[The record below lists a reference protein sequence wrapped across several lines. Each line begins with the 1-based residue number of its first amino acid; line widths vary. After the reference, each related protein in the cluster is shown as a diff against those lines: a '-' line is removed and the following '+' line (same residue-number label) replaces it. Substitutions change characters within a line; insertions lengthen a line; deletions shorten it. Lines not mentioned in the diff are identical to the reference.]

1 MEEERRRGLAETP
14 AEFCDLQKVIL
25 SRSRIETWVDEPF
38 FEKTVVG
45 VFVKV
50 GFLKKYI
57 IAEVKGIIEDDDH
70 PYTLTN
76 GKQTNK
82 YLKLL
87 T

>member
-1 MEEERRRGLAETP
+1 M
-14 AEFCDLQKVIL
+14 
-25 SRSRIETWVDEPF
+25 
-38 FEKTVVG
+38 
-45 VFVKV
+45 FVKV

-57 IAEVKGIIEDDDH
+57 IAEVKGLIEDDDH

-87 T
+87 TQEDADDKIKKFKINTISN